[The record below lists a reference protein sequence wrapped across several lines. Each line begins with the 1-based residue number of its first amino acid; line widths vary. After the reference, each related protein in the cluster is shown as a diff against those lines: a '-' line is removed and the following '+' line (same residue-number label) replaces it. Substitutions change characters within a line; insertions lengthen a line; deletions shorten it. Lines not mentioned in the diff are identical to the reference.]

1 MLNVQVLENE
11 MFKFEEQICDFE
23 EELSISCDI
32 PEECRENILSTVGNN
47 NTLHGNPVFLR
58 SVCCKPLQYTPKA

>member
-1 MLNVQVLENE
+1 MGIVILIVQVLENE

-47 NTLHGNPVFLR
+47 NNTTL
-58 SVCCKPLQYTPKA
+58 Y